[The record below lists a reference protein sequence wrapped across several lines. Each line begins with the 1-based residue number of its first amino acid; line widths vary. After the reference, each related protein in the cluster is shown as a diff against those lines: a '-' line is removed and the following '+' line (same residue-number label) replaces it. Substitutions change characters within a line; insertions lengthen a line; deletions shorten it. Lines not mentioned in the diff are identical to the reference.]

1 MCYNKLKMFKGI
13 RIMNNKE
20 KVIQLLINE
29 FNSSNSNPIKI
40 DRNDIGV
47 LQIPEKEII
56 KILNTLHEDGLIIAK
71 PRSPHKDFSL
81 YWEITVR
88 TECLEYFNNKKRAK
102 TTNRRNWIRTY
113 ISVFA
118 LIISIMSMIISLLSL
133 LLKVS

>member
-1 MCYNKLKMFKGI
+1 MFKGI

-29 FNSSNSNPIKI
+29 FNNSNSNPIKI
-40 DRNDIGV
+40 DRNDISV

-81 YWEITVR
+81 YWKITTR

-102 TTNRRNWIRTY
+102 TTNRRDWIRTY
-113 ISVFA
+113 IPIIISFISLLISIAA
-118 LIISIMSMIISLLSL
+118 LIISIIKLSHGM
-133 LLKVS
+133 

>member
-1 MCYNKLKMFKGI
+1 
-13 RIMNNKE
+13 MNNKE

-29 FNSSNSNPIKI
+29 FNNSNSNPIKI
-40 DRNDIGV
+40 EKKDISV

-56 KILNTLHEDGLIIAK
+56 KILNTLHEDDLIVAK
-71 PRSPHKDFSL
+71 PKSPHKDFSL

-88 TECLEYFNNKKRAK
+88 TECLEYFNNKKCAK
-102 TTNRRNWIRTY
+102 TTNRRDWIRTY

>member
-1 MCYNKLKMFKGI
+1 
-13 RIMNNKE
+13 MNNKE

-29 FNSSNSNPIKI
+29 FNNNNSNPIKI
-40 DRNDIGV
+40 EKNDISV
-47 LQIPEKEII
+47 LQISEKEII

-71 PRSPHKDFSL
+71 PKSPHKDFSL
-81 YWEITVR
+81 YWEITIK
-88 TECLEYFNNKKRAK
+88 TECLEYFDNKKRAK
-102 TTNRRNWIRTY
+102 TTNRRDWIKTY

>member
-1 MCYNKLKMFKGI
+1 
-13 RIMNNKE
+13 MNNKE

-29 FNSSNSNPIKI
+29 FNNSNSNPIKI

-102 TTNRRNWIRTY
+102 TTNRRDWIRTY

>member
-1 MCYNKLKMFKGI
+1 
-13 RIMNNKE
+13 MNNKE

-29 FNSSNSNPIKI
+29 FNNSNSNPIKI

-47 LQIPEKEII
+47 LQISEKEII

-102 TTNRRNWIRTY
+102 TTNRRDWIKTY

>member
-1 MCYNKLKMFKGI
+1 
-13 RIMNNKE
+13 MNNKE

-29 FNSSNSNPIKI
+29 FNNSNSNPIKI

-102 TTNRRNWIRTY
+102 TTNRRDWIKTY

>member
-1 MCYNKLKMFKGI
+1 
-13 RIMNNKE
+13 MNNKE

-29 FNSSNSNPIKI
+29 FNNNNSNPIKI
-40 DRNDIGV
+40 EKNDISV

-56 KILNTLHEDGLIIAK
+56 KILNTLHEDDLIVAK
-71 PRSPHKDFSL
+71 PKSPHKDFSL

-102 TTNRRNWIRTY
+102 TTNRRDWIRTY

>member
-1 MCYNKLKMFKGI
+1 
-13 RIMNNKE
+13 MNNKE

-29 FNSSNSNPIKI
+29 FNNNKSNPIKI

-102 TTNRRNWIRTY
+102 TTNRRDWIRTY

>member
-1 MCYNKLKMFKGI
+1 
-13 RIMNNKE
+13 MNNKE

-29 FNSSNSNPIKI
+29 FNNNNSNPIKI
-40 DRNDIGV
+40 EKNDISV

-56 KILNTLHEDGLIIAK
+56 KILNTLHEDDLIVAK
-71 PRSPHKDFSL
+71 PKSPHKDFSL
-81 YWEITVR
+81 YWEITIK
-88 TECLEYFNNKKRAK
+88 TECLEYFDNKKRAK
-102 TTNRRNWIRTY
+102 TTNRRDWIKTY

>member
-1 MCYNKLKMFKGI
+1 MFKGI

-29 FNSSNSNPIKI
+29 FNNSNSNPIKI

-71 PRSPHKDFSL
+71 
-81 YWEITVR
+81 V
-88 TECLEYFNNKKRAK
+88 
-102 TTNRRNWIRTY
+102 TT
-113 ISVFA
+113 
-118 LIISIMSMIISLLSL
+118 
-133 LLKVS
+133 

>member
-1 MCYNKLKMFKGI
+1 
-13 RIMNNKE
+13 MNNKE

-29 FNSSNSNPIKI
+29 FNNNNSNPIKI

-102 TTNRRNWIRTY
+102 TTNRRDWIRTY

>member
-1 MCYNKLKMFKGI
+1 
-13 RIMNNKE
+13 MNNKE

-29 FNSSNSNPIKI
+29 FNNSNSNPIKI
-40 DRNDIGV
+40 EKNDISV

-56 KILNTLHEDGLIIAK
+56 KILNTLHEDDLIVAK
-71 PRSPHKDFSL
+71 PKSPHKDFSL

-102 TTNRRNWIRTY
+102 TTNRRDWIRTY

>member
-1 MCYNKLKMFKGI
+1 
-13 RIMNNKE
+13 MNNKE

-29 FNSSNSNPIKI
+29 FNNNNSNPIKI
-40 DRNDIGV
+40 EKNDISV

-56 KILNTLHEDGLIIAK
+56 KILSTLHEDGLIVAK

-102 TTNRRNWIRTY
+102 TTNRRDWIRTY
-113 ISVFA
+113 VSVFA